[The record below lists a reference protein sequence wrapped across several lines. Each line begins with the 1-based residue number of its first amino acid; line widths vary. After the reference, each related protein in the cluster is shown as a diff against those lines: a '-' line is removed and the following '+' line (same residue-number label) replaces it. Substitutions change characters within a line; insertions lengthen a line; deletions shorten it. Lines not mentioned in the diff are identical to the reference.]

1 MVSLVQTIRNKGH
14 VMDEQVEEAVPLA
27 ELAQEEEQA
36 REQAPDQTPEQIQAQ
51 TQAQTQTDAV
61 RAIKPSDR
69 HKLVADISVFHY
81 KRLRM
86 VASERGIPVGE
97 LLEELIDR
105 MWTYRSG

>member
-1 MVSLVQTIRNKGH
+1 MGFAGIAIGLTHTLSNEGNA
-14 VMDEQVEEAVPLA
+14 MDELAVAEVTGESAVPA
-27 ELAQEEEQA
+27 AVPA
-36 REQAPDQTPEQIQAQ
+36 
-51 TQAQTQTDAV
+51 DAAA
-61 RAIKPSDR
+61 AIKRSDR

-97 LLEELIDR
+97 LVEELVDR

>member
-1 MVSLVQTIRNKGH
+1 ME
-14 VMDEQVEEAVPLA
+14 DEQPQADAAPAVTAPVAEEPEVTVP
-27 ELAQEEEQA
+27 
-36 REQAPDQTPEQIQAQ
+36 
-51 TQAQTQTDAV
+51 
-61 RAIKPSDR
+61 AIRPSDR

-97 LLEELIDR
+97 LVEELIDR

>member
-1 MVSLVQTIRNKGH
+1 ME
-14 VMDEQVEEAVPLA
+14 EQSQGTTGSATASAAAEEAAKSPVFSKS
-27 ELAQEEEQA
+27 
-36 REQAPDQTPEQIQAQ
+36 DQ
-51 TQAQTQTDAV
+51 
-61 RAIKPSDR
+61 

-86 VASERGIPVGE
+86 VASERGIPVGQ

>member
-1 MVSLVQTIRNKGH
+1 M
-14 VMDEQVEEAVPLA
+14 
-27 ELAQEEEQA
+27 EEEPSA
-36 REQAPDQTPEQIQAQ
+36 EPAATTPAPVPAP
-51 TQAQTQTDAV
+51 ASS
-61 RAIKPSDR
+61 PSDR

-97 LLEELIDR
+97 LVEELIDR

>member
-1 MVSLVQTIRNKGH
+1 ME
-14 VMDEQVEEAVPLA
+14 DEQPQADAAPSVTAPAAEEPENTVP
-27 ELAQEEEQA
+27 
-36 REQAPDQTPEQIQAQ
+36 
-51 TQAQTQTDAV
+51 
-61 RAIKPSDR
+61 AIRPSDR

-97 LLEELIDR
+97 LVEELIDR

>member
-1 MVSLVQTIRNKGH
+1 VTAFADIAIGLTHTIRNKGNA
-14 VMDEQVEEAVPLA
+14 MDELA
-27 ELAQEEEQA
+27 EAETK
-36 REQAPDQTPEQIQAQ
+36 TPSDVA
-51 TQAQTQTDAV
+51 
-61 RAIKPSDR
+61 RAINPSDR

-86 VASERGIPVGE
+86 VAFERGIPIGE

>member
-1 MVSLVQTIRNKGH
+1 
-14 VMDEQVEEAVPLA
+14 MDELA
-27 ELAQEEEQA
+27 EAETK
-36 REQAPDQTPEQIQAQ
+36 TPSDVA
-51 TQAQTQTDAV
+51 
-61 RAIKPSDR
+61 RAINPADR

-86 VASERGIPVGE
+86 VAFERGIPIGE